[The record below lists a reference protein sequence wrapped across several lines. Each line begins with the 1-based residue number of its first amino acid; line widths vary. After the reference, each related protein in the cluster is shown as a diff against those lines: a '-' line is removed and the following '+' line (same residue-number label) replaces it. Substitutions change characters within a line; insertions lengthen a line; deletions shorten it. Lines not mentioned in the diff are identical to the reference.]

1 MLCQFLDEK
10 MLLYEK
16 KTRKSSAPKENV
28 ELIQGR
34 SEGQSN
40 NSDFVRHSVYRGIQR
55 KVDHISC
62 LLDIL
67 FIYHFEVIL
76 ACASPPYISQLIF
89 HSHTKSQIHVS
100 ILIWNIRFSGIL
112 QSDQERVSQTITQ
125 ELEF

>member
-1 MLCQFLDEK
+1 MVCQFLDEK
-10 MLLYEK
+10 MSLHEEN
-16 KTRKSSAPKENV
+16 RKSSAPKENV

-34 SEGQSN
+34 HEGQSN
-40 NSDFVRHSVYRGIQR
+40 NSDFIRHSVYRGIQR

-76 ACASPPYISQLIF
+76 ACASPPCIAQLSF

-100 ILIWNIRFSGIL
+100 ILL
-112 QSDQERVSQTITQ
+112 QNV
-125 ELEF
+125 